1 MEINLLTRI
10 INYIMK
16 FLNRNVIFFFIY
28 LFSCDQ
34 TSEIGI
40 DELLS
45 DKKEKIKVHYAEI
58 PLEVSNIYYD
68 SVRTDDGELYF
79 GKINDQVFGDIK
91 SIAYTQFIFEPG
103 SDIPPIPGE
112 VSENYYAPNDS
123 SIFDSARLYL
133 KLSNVFGDFS
143 DDEQEVTLSQI
154 EDTLFSSAL
163 YTSNKFT
170 EISPPRGIIG
180 FTRFKFLNRD
190 TFLTIPI
197 KDTYGKFLLNK
208 IISGVQNVELMDQL
222 RGAALIP
229 GEANSQIFGFDLE
242 DSKSKL
248 VVYFNNPIALD
259 GFPEMDSLEYVFRFN
274 SPLTK
279 HYSYYDIS
287 RSSSD
292 LSLVDGLSKNEKFN
306 VNDKIYWQPASG
318 IFPLID
324 LGNFHIFAD
333 TAKNIVLNKVQIVT
347 GPTEIPTTLPPP
359 KTHYYIAKE
368 NNALNP
374 IGIISNP
381 ENNIIMRDNAYFS
394 SESDPAEYVY
404 DSIISFSY
412 KGEST
417 IFFQELISGTIEAK
431 KIISYPDNPNIFNQ
445 LVIDKNKFYLKVF
458 YTKYKDSN

>member
-1 MEINLLTRI
+1 M
-10 INYIMK
+10 
-16 FLNRNVIFFFIY
+16 
-28 LFSCDQ
+28 
-34 TSEIGI
+34 
-40 DELLS
+40 
-45 DKKEKIKVHYAEI
+45 
-58 PLEVSNIYYD
+58 
-68 SVRTDDGELYF
+68 
-79 GKINDQVFGDIK
+79 
-91 SIAYTQFIFEPG
+91 
-103 SDIPPIPGE
+103 
-112 VSENYYAPNDS
+112 
-123 SIFDSARLYL
+123 
-133 KLSNVFGDFS
+133 
-143 DDEQEVTLSQI
+143 TLSQI

-197 KDTYGKFLLNK
+197 KDNYGKFLLNK

-417 IFFQELISGTIEAK
+417 FF
-431 KIISYPDNPNIFNQ
+431 F
-445 LVIDKNKFYLKVF
+445 KN
-458 YTKYKDSN
+458 